1 MRIAVGILA
10 TAATLF
16 TFGAI
21 GLLGTWSLAGGT
33 VLGLIGAIVAV
44 TVMEEREHSQALVIS
59 LSDRRRPLEIDD
71 VDVDVLEA
79 LPSA

>member
-10 TAATLF
+10 TATALF

-21 GLLGTWSLAGGT
+21 GVLGTWSLVAAT
-33 VLGLIGAIVAV
+33 VLGLLGAVAPV
-44 TVMEEREHSQALVIS
+44 PIMEEREHSQALVIS
-59 LSDRRRPLEIDD
+59 LADRRRPLDIDD
-71 VDVDVLEA
+71 ADGFEA

>member
-10 TAATLF
+10 TATALF
-16 TFGAI
+16 AFGAL
-21 GLLGTWSLAGGT
+21 GLLGTWSLVAAT
-33 VLGLIGAIVAV
+33 VVGLVGAIAV
-44 TVMEEREHSQALVIS
+44 VTIMEEREHSQALVIS

-71 VDVDVLEA
+71 VDVFEA